1 LARSRIFD
9 FPGKYEVTYVTVYNQ
24 RQYHFFA
31 YMCLWH
37 GLAPA
42 SAVVMVEL
50 GNHFECR
57 KKALSGFLNWKCL
70 NWCRCVFII
79 IVMVEE
85 VIRTSYFAG
94 KSEVWLVTVIF
105 GNAEVHT
112 TVMVFSRFRRMER
125 TICLA
130 KENCV
135 G

>member
-1 LARSRIFD
+1 
-9 FPGKYEVTYVTVYNQ
+9 
-24 RQYHFFA
+24 
-31 YMCLWH
+31 M
-37 GLAPA
+37 
-42 SAVVMVEL
+42 
-50 GNHFECR
+50 
-57 KKALSGFLNWKCL
+57 
-70 NWCRCVFII
+70 FII